1 MTATW
6 STRASRSPRWT
17 GERWLS
23 VIHPDDRERTMT
35 RWMADVA
42 SGSEHDIE
50 WRLRA
55 ADGRYRW
62 FKARGLPVRDES
74 GQVVKWV
81 GTFTDIDDQKRR
93 RGGAAAR
100 PRRRRRRPTGPRT
113 SSWPTSATRSA
124 RP

>member
-1 MTATW
+1 MMAEVTQ
-6 STRASRSPRWT
+6 
-17 GERWLS
+17 ERWLA
-23 VIHPDDRERTMT
+23 VLHPDDRERTMT

-42 SGSEHDIE
+42 SGSEHDTE

-62 FKARGLPVRDES
+62 FKSRGLPVRDES

-81 GTFTDIDDQKRR
+81 GTITDIDDQKRAEEAER
-93 RGGAAAR
+93 RAKEAAGAASQAQA
-100 PRRRRRRPTGPRT
+100 

-124 RP
+124 PP